1 MKRMIGKMGDRLLGV
16 VLKEDRAGACVPE
29 AGHFCMCKNHVR
41 YIITCLGPCAKSG
54 TC

>member
-1 MKRMIGKMGDRLLGV
+1 MTRVIGTMGDKLLSKL
-16 VLKEDRAGACVPE
+16 LKEERAGACFPE
-29 AGHFCMCKNHVR
+29 AGRFCKCVNHVR